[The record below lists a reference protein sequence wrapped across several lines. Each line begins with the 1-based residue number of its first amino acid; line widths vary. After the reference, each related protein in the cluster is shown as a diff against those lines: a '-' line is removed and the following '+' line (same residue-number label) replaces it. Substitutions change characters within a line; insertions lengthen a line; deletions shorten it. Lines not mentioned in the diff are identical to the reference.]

1 MKAVIQRVI
10 RASVDV
16 EGRRTGAIGGGLLV
30 LLGVAKGD
38 GQSDCRFMVEKLR
51 TLRIFPDEAGKMNRS
66 LADVGGSILLV
77 SQFTLLGTT
86 RNGRR
91 PGFDEAAPP
100 DEAKRWYEQVAVDLK
115 AQGTKV
121 ETGIFAAHMQVELVN
136 DGPVTFILDSRS
148 TSPAVQRDKSAIIR
162 TEY

>member
-51 TLRIFPDEAGKMNRS
+51 TLRIFPDEAGKMN
-66 LADVGGSILLV
+66 LALSDIGGAVLLI
-77 SQFTLLGTT
+77 SQFTLLGDTT
-86 RNGRR
+86 KGRR
-91 PGFDEAAPP
+91 PGFALAASPEEARALYEEAAIRLR
-100 DEAKRWYEQVAVDLK
+100 ASGLV
-115 AQGTKV
+115 V
-121 ETGIFAAHMQVELVN
+121 ETGLFGAHMQVELLN
-136 DGPVTFILDSRS
+136 DGPVTFLLDSRRES
-148 TSPAVQRDKSAIIR
+148 
-162 TEY
+162 